1 MIRRL
6 INKEIQMGEE
16 KMNIDITD
24 KEMSD
29 EVIEEL
35 KHADE
40 VHIHKSDH
48 DGEEVD
54 IDISKKSQ
62 TVEVN
67 VDKNGKK
74 NKVKIGLSG
83 IKVEDE
89 DGEKVNIQFIPIF
102 LFVLAVL
109 GGFLYFIYKVLELLF
124 N

>member
-1 MIRRL
+1 MS
-6 INKEIQMGEE
+6 EE
-16 KMNIDITD
+16 KMNVDITD

-35 KHADE
+35 KHTDE

-54 IDISKKSQ
+54 IDISKKNR

-89 DGEKVNIQFIPIF
+89 DGEKVNIQFMPIF

-109 GGFLYFIYKVLELLF
+109 GGFLYFVYKVLELLF

>member
-1 MIRRL
+1 MS
-6 INKEIQMGEE
+6 EE
-16 KMNIDITD
+16 KMNVDITD
-24 KEMSD
+24 EEMSD
-29 EVIEEL
+29 EVKEGL

-40 VHIHKSDH
+40 VHIHKSGH

-54 IDISKKSQ
+54 IDISKKSR

-67 VDKNGKK
+67 VDKDGKK
-74 NKVKIGLSG
+74 NRIKIGLRG

-109 GGFLYFIYKVLELLF
+109 GGFLFFIYKVLELLF

>member
-1 MIRRL
+1 MS
-6 INKEIQMGEE
+6 EE
-16 KMNIDITD
+16 KINVDTTD
-24 KEMSD
+24 EEMSD
-29 EVIEEL
+29 EVKEEL

-40 VHIHKSDH
+40 VHIHKSSL

-54 IDISKKSQ
+54 IDISKKSR

-67 VDKNGKK
+67 VDKDGKK
-74 NKVKIGLSG
+74 NRIKIGLGG

-109 GGFLYFIYKVLELLF
+109 GGFLFFIYKVLELLF